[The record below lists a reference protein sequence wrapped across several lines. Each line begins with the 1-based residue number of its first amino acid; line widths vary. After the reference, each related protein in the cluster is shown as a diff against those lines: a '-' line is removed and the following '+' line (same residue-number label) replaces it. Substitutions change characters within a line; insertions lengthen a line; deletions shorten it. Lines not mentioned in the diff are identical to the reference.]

1 MDDVFPAIRYIV
13 QHNLPYANT
22 LFVPFLG
29 RDPIEVIKNNLA
41 KNLKVVVLELAHYL
55 TGEMIALKPLI
66 EFCREKDIYLV
77 VDGIQGIGA
86 INFDVQET
94 DVDFLA
100 CGAGKWLFGPTG
112 AGFLYVNKRH
122 FRILKGLHAGW
133 LGAQWSGF
141 NDCQISPPLYRDAR
155 MFELGSR
162 NIVGISALV
171 ENINTPF
178 EPPQSGILTVRPPQ
192 DAKAIFDRLCR
203 AKIIVSLRS
212 NCLRFSPHF
221 YNTREEIEEIFDVLS
236 Y

>member
-1 MDDVFPAIRYIV
+1 
-13 QHNLPYANT
+13 
-22 LFVPFLG
+22 
-29 RDPIEVIKNNLA
+29 
-41 KNLKVVVLELAHYL
+41 
-55 TGEMIALKPLI
+55 
-66 EFCREKDIYLV
+66 
-77 VDGIQGIGA
+77 
-86 INFDVQET
+86 
-94 DVDFLA
+94 VDFLA

-171 ENINTPF
+171 ENIN
-178 EPPQSGILTVRPPQ
+178 ILLNYGVKNVQEKILSLKNEMRKRFIAMDTVRPPQ